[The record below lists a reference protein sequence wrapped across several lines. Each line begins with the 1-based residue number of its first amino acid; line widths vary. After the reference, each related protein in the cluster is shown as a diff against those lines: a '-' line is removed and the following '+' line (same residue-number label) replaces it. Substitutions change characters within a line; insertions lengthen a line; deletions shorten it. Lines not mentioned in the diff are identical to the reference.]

1 MCGARH
7 SYIKYLSREEK
18 KKESEGSRLESCI
31 SRSVQEK
38 LLSQEKN
45 RSALW
50 HQEWSVLRSRL
61 LLVHRGAGWTCWWV
75 TLLHLFSD
83 LIHPLQPPTGVYRFL
98 FWIRCLPF
106 RSLSYRPINDQT
118 RSQTSLGRHLLMAA
132 VTWSEQVSWM
142 TSVPLCDS
150 RAGLCL
156 KFWQ

>member
-118 RSQTSLGRHLLMAA
+118 RSQTSLGQTSSHGCSYMEWTGLLND
-132 VTWSEQVSWM
+132 
-142 TSVPLCDS
+142 LCPT
-150 RAGLCL
+150 L
-156 KFWQ
+156 W